1 MKKIV
6 IYFLIAIVLFFADI
20 LYASPPVLSSGNSYA
35 SLSLAEPSAG
45 DVEVSYTILNSTD
58 VSGILIQRSADVSV
72 IPTFSEYGFFVLILL
87 LLICGALRISSGKI
101 VKGFLT
107 IVMIILVYSAL
118 GIAASSA
125 WTNITNITAIQSSS
139 YTDYGLSS
147 SVYYYRIGITTS
159 AGTFFTDSAEIT
171 VTDSGDVACGNDTGN
186 GDEIISGPSTTDE
199 NDHDSVFRS
208 LTVHPTNP
216 NTLWMGTER
225 NGFVKSTNGGTTWAR
240 YRFGLRHTNDL
251 YPEIWDIAVSPG
263 NPDILLAATLD
274 SPGPVRG
281 SFPSSI
287 GGIYKS
293 TDGGETWVRKNC
305 GLENSRIESIQI
317 HASNSDIAIAGVGA
331 GTASFSQLQNHFFYG
346 GIYLTTDGGENWS
359 KVETGAED
367 DQSSFWHIKRRGTDP
382 STFVTFGFNSDD
394 LSASP
399 GLLISSDSGSNW
411 TTFGDALKNLYISN
425 FDLSGDGTVI
435 YANERDS
442 FVMQKST
449 NSGSNWSETSIIQAN
464 GPVAVSPDDSQ
475 IVLFGGTATLYRST
489 DGLQTTSE
497 VLSAS
502 ASIEDVVF
510 APSDSNTVYVGATGY
525 LIYKST
531 DAGKTF
537 TLIKNIR
544 TDVL

>member
-1 MKKIV
+1 M
-6 IYFLIAIVLFFADI
+6 YFLIAIVLFFADI
-20 LYASPPVLSSGNSYA
+20 LSASPPVLASGNNYA
-35 SLSLAEPSAG
+35 SFSLVEPSAG
-45 DVEVSYTILNSTD
+45 DVQVSYTILDSTD
-58 VSGILIQRSADVSV
+58 VSGILIQRSADSSV
-72 IPTFSEYGFFVLILL
+72 IPTFSEYGFIALILL
-87 LLICGALRISSGKI
+87 LLIYGVLRISSGKI

-107 IVMIILVYSAL
+107 MAIIILVYSAS
-118 GIAASSA
+118 GIAASPA
-125 WTNITNITAIQSSS
+125 WTNLTNVTAIQSSS

-147 SVYYYRIGITTS
+147 GVYYYRIGIITIS
-159 AGTFFTDSAEIT
+159 GTFYTDLAEIT
-171 VTDSGDVACGNDTGN
+171 VTDSGAVACGNDTGN
-186 GDEIISGPSTTDE
+186 GSAIISGPSTTDA
-199 NDHDSVFRS
+199 NDRDSVFRS
-208 LTVHPTNP
+208 LTVHPTDP
-216 NTLWMGTER
+216 NTLWIGTER
-225 NGFVKSTNGGTTWAR
+225 NGFVKSTDGGTTWTR
-240 YRFGLRHTNDL
+240 YRSGLRHTNNL

-263 NPDILLAATLD
+263 NANILLAATLD

-281 SFPSSI
+281 SHPSSI

-331 GTASFSQLQNHFFYG
+331 GTASFSQLQNHYFYG

-359 KVETGAED
+359 KVETGTDD
-367 DQSSFWHIKRRGTDP
+367 DQSTLLHIKRRGTDP

-399 GLLISSDSGSNW
+399 GFMISSDSGSNW
-411 TTFGDALKNLYISN
+411 TTFGNVLKNLYIAN

-442 FVMQKST
+442 YLMQKST
-449 NSGSNWSETSIIQAN
+449 DSGINWSATSIIQAN

-475 IVLFGGTATLYRST
+475 IVLYGGTTKLYRST

-497 VLSAS
+497 VLSAA

-510 APSDSNTVYVGATGY
+510 APSDSNIVYVGSTGY

-531 DAGKTF
+531 DAGITF
-537 TLIKNIR
+537 TLIKDIR